1 MKDFQDFELCCA
13 VRPEINRNFNRYPK
27 YTMPDNFKV
36 AMSYVPYQ
44 KLGEIYSE
52 ETALLNGTLFP
63 ELDKPF
69 MKGRCRYD

>member
-13 VRPEINRNFNRYPK
+13 VKPEISRNIRKYPK
-27 YTMPDNFKV
+27 HTMPDNFKI

-44 KLGEIYSE
+44 TLGEIYSE
-52 ETALLNGTLFP
+52 EAALFSGTLFP